1 MFRAA
6 KLATKT
12 LPLAT
17 VGTMLALELPRGQE
31 PATDEK
37 IGVVPPEASKAYSV
51 TLAGAA
57 VLVGRPTAQMIADPA
72 DVRFDE
78 IVVKKPPSWP
88 DAMLGNDFSSCSC
101 AGFAGTFHTLMLLP
115 PLLTTRRTP
124 SDPIKY
130 DGPHQQE
137 PKSAM
142 ESALPESL

>member
-17 VGTMLALELPRGQE
+17 VGTMLALEWGPGQE

-37 IGVVPPEASKAYSV
+37 IGVVPPEALKAYSV

-72 DVRFDE
+72 DVPFDE

-88 DAMLGNDFSSCSC
+88 DAMLANDFSSCS
-101 AGFAGTFHTLMLLP
+101 AGVAGTFHTLMLLP